1 VGSLVVDNRQ
11 DMLHTKK
18 MILMDPNSVSH
29 DSSFIRPSNLYSA
42 LGRPSMTSKA
52 MDSLDNEIK
61 NTLESDLP
69 EDVKAKLYLASIKQ
83 FKTYDYAKSH
93 PKTLVK
99 QRDVET
105 DLLLSFPDSERHIA
119 KAIYTALGENA
130 DV

>member
-1 VGSLVVDNRQ
+1 
-11 DMLHTKK
+11 